1 MTQLVSF
8 YDDRPN
14 KRGEG
19 LVLQRPVAES
29 ASDDILN
36 ADRAIAGVVYVLAPH
51 VTRPLLVPFGQYDL
65 WSLTERF
72 NETLRV
78 MNILGAKSIEC
89 TTFGRA
95 SNRRTLMGRLP
106 FAKGSDTKTRLE
118 QSGFDYAH
126 RGQGAIPMD
135 PRPLRWP
142 DIPGLDAAIEG
153 VLKNQSTRTTISID
167 SSTEFKRDSRLAGRL
182 KSAGF
187 SLGATSESNNVT
199 VLKVEALFPSP
210 DELKRLRKHG

>member
-8 YDDRPN
+8 FEDKPV
-14 KRGEG
+14 KKGVG

-29 ASDDILN
+29 PDHGILN
-36 ADRAIAGVVYVLAPH
+36 SDRAVPGVVYVLAPH
-51 VTRPLLVPFGQYDL
+51 VTRSLLVPFGQYDV

-78 MNILGAKSIEC
+78 MNVLGAKSIEC

-95 SNRRTLMGRLP
+95 TNRRTLVGRLP
-106 FAKGSDTKTRLE
+106 FAKASDQRTRLE

-126 RGQGAIPMD
+126 QGQGAIPMD

-167 SSTEFKRDSRLAGRL
+167 SSTEFKRDSKLAGRL
-182 KSAGF
+182 QGAGF

-199 VLKVEALFPSP
+199 VLKVEAHFPGP
-210 DELKRLRKHG
+210 DELKRLKKQG